1 MLGTPSLRL
10 CPLMKRLLKLL
21 LILLALLV
29 TAAALALAAGL
40 WHARSKLPQR
50 SGTLVLRE
58 LQAPVRVDWDER
70 GVPHISAQNERDLY
84 RALGFLHAQDRLF
97 QLEMSRRLAR
107 GELAEILGPKLVD
120 TDRLFRTLGLRARA
134 EELVR
139 QADVRTP
146 AWQNLLAYLD
156 GINEFQE
163 TRPLPLEFDLLG
175 IVPQPFTPVDS
186 LAVAG
191 YMAYSFAAALRTEP
205 VLTYVRD
212 QLGPDHLRVF
222 DLEWQ
227 PLGVLADAGRPAL
240 AREDWQAFERLAAA
254 SLQAQELAA
263 VPLFEGSN
271 AWAVSGRRTLSG
283 KPLLAGDPHITFAL
297 PAVWY
302 EAHLRAPGFELY
314 GHHQAL
320 TPFALLG
327 HNMQFGWSLTMFQND
342 DMDLV
347 ALKVNPA
354 NPKEVWHQGQWVAL
368 QTRTETIA
376 VKDQEPVPITLQR
389 SPYGPVINQAWP
401 DSLGKN
407 PVALWWTFLES
418 DNPVLEAFYELN
430 RADTL
435 AKARQAAS
443 KIHAPG
449 LNIVWASASGDIGWW
464 AAARLVQRP
473 AGVQPAFIL
482 DGGSPQADKP
492 GYFRFEDNPQEEN
505 PPRGYIVSAN
515 HQPKPRSGVPVPGY
529 YNLPDRARRLD
540 QLLRQEGM
548 LWNLQNS
555 QALQLDVQTDY
566 GPRVLRPLLALLR
579 DIAEDSIERSL
590 VEQLAE
596 WDGRHDAGSIA
607 PTVFNQLLYEIV
619 HAAMA
624 DELQPAQF
632 ANLLRTRA
640 LDHAVPRLTADPQSP
655 WWDDRRTERKES
667 RNDTVRKA
675 WRRTIEL
682 LQKTLGVGLPGWA
695 WGSNHTVTHG
705 HPLGRIRPLDRVFNV
720 GPLPA
725 PGGREVP
732 NNLAQP
738 IGPAPWSVTYGPSTR
753 RLIDFADAG
762 QALGINPVGQ
772 SGVLLDAHYRDQA
785 ADYIA
790 GRYQRMHLNAAD
802 VRRATRSTLVLQPP
816 G

>member
-1 MLGTPSLRL
+1 MKPVLRF
-10 CPLMKRLLKLL
+10 L
-21 LILLALLV
+21 LIVLAVLI
-29 TAAALALAAGL
+29 TAAVLALAAGL

-50 SGTLVLRE
+50 SGTLILRE

-70 GVPHISAQNERDLY
+70 GVPHLSAHNEADLY
-84 RALGFLHAQDRLF
+84 RALGYVHAQDRLF
-97 QLEMSRRLAR
+97 QMEMLRRLAR
-107 GELAEILGPKLVD
+107 GELAAILGPKLVD

-139 QADVRTP
+139 RANPDTP
-146 AWQNLLAYLD
+146 VWRSLLAYLD

-163 TRPLPLEFDLLG
+163 TRPLPLEFELLG
-175 IVPQPFTPVDS
+175 IQPQPFTPVDT

-212 QLGPDHLRVF
+212 QLGPDYLRVF
-222 DLEWQ
+222 DLDWQ
-227 PLGVLADAGRPAL
+227 PLGVLAHEAGAAGKPLL
-240 AREDWQAFERLAAA
+240 AQQDWRAFERLAQVSA
-254 SLQAQELAA
+254 QALELGG

-271 AWAVSGRRTLSG
+271 AWAVSGRRTTSG
-283 KPLLAGDPHITFAL
+283 KPLLAGDPHISFAL

-327 HNMQFGWSLTMFQND
+327 HNRQFGWSLTMFQND

-347 ALKVNPA
+347 ALKTNPA
-354 NPKEVWHQGQWVAL
+354 KPSEVWHRGRWVAL

-376 VKDQEPVPITLQR
+376 VKGEEPVTITLQQ
-389 SPYGPVINQAWP
+389 SPYGPVINQAYP
-401 DSLGKN
+401 DSLGQN
-407 PVALWWTFLES
+407 PVALWWTFLDD

-473 AGVQPAFIL
+473 LGVQPAFIL
-482 DGGSPQADKP
+482 DGGSEEADKP

-515 HQPKPRSGVPVPGY
+515 HQPRPRSGVPVPGY

-540 QLLRQEGM
+540 QLLRQDGV

-555 QALQLDVQTDY
+555 QALQLDVQTNY
-566 GPRVLRPLLALLR
+566 GPRVLRPLLGLLR
-579 DIAEDSIERSL
+579 EQTKDDSIERSL

-607 PTVFNQLLYEIV
+607 PTVFNQLLYELV
-619 HAAMA
+619 QAAMA
-624 DELQPAQF
+624 DELGPAQL

-640 LDHAVPRLTADPQSP
+640 LDHAVPRLTADAQSP
-655 WWDDRRTERKES
+655 WWDDRTTERQEG
-667 RNDTVRKA
+667 RPEIVQRA
-675 WRRTIEL
+675 WRRTMDH
-682 LQKTLGVGLPGWA
+682 LQKTLGVGLPGWT
-695 WGSNHTVTHG
+695 WGSNHTLTHG
-705 HPLGRIRPLDRVFNV
+705 HPLGRIKPLDRIFNV

-725 PGGREVP
+725 PGGRELP

-738 IGPAPWSVTYGPSTR
+738 IGPAPWSVSYGPSTR

-790 GRYQRMHLNAAD
+790 GRYQRMYLSPED
-802 VRRATRSTLVLQPP
+802 LRRATRSTLLLQPAD
-816 G
+816 

>member
-1 MLGTPSLRL
+1 
-10 CPLMKRLLKLL
+10 MKRLLKPL
-21 LILLALLV
+21 LILLALVV

-50 SGTLVLRE
+50 SGTLVLRG
-58 LQAPVRVDWDER
+58 LQAPVQVRWDER
-70 GVPHISAQNERDLY
+70 GVPHLDAQNELDLY

-97 QLEMSRRLAR
+97 QLEMTRRLAR

-120 TDRLFRTLGLRARA
+120 TDRLFRTLELRARA
-134 EELVR
+134 ERLVQ
-139 QADVRTP
+139 QANPETP
-146 AWQNLLAYLD
+146 AWRSLLAYLD

-175 IVPQPFTPVDS
+175 IQPQPFTPVDT

-212 QLGPDHLRVF
+212 QLGPDYLRVF

-227 PLGVLADAGRPAL
+227 PLGVFSEASATTPPRSPQLT
-240 AREDWQAFERLAAA
+240 REDWLAFERLARVSADA
-254 SLQAQELAA
+254 HTFAG

-271 AWAVSGRRTLSG
+271 AWVVAGRRTHSG

-302 EAHLRAPGFELY
+302 EAHLHAPGFELY

-327 HNMQFGWSLTMFQND
+327 HNQQFGWSLTMFQND

-347 ALKVNPA
+347 ALKVNPQ
-354 NPKEVWHQGQWVAL
+354 NRNEVWHQGQWVSL

-376 VKDQEPVPITLQR
+376 VKGEAPVLLTLQR
-389 SPYGPVINQAWP
+389 SPYGPVINQAFP

-418 DNPVLEAFYELN
+418 DNPILEAFYELN

-464 AAARLVQRP
+464 AAARLVQRAP
-473 AGVQPAFIL
+473 GVQPAFIL
-482 DGGSPQADKP
+482 DGGSEQADKP

-505 PPRGYIVSAN
+505 PSRGYIVSAN
-515 HQPKPRSGVPVPGY
+515 HQPRPRSGVPVPGY

-540 QLLRQEGM
+540 QLLRQEGV

-555 QALQLDVQTDY
+555 QALQLDAQTDY
-566 GPRVLRPLLALLR
+566 GPRVLHPLLGLLR
-579 DIAEDSIERSL
+579 EQAADSIERSL

-596 WDGRHDAGSIA
+596 WDGRYDAGSIA
-607 PTVFNQLLYEIV
+607 PTVFNQFLYELV

-624 DELQPAQF
+624 DELPPSLF

-640 LDHAVPRLTADPQSP
+640 LDHAIPRLTADATSP
-655 WWDDRRTERKES
+655 WWDDRQTERRES
-667 RNDTVRKA
+667 RLDTVRKA
-675 WRRTIEL
+675 WRHTIEH

-695 WGSNHTVTHG
+695 WGANHTLTHM
-705 HPLGRIRPLDRVFNV
+705 HPLGRIKPLDRIFNV

-725 PGGREVP
+725 PGGRELP
-732 NNLAQP
+732 NNLAYP
-738 IGPAPWSVTYGPSTR
+738 LGPAPWNVSYGPSTR
-753 RLIDFADAG
+753 RIIDFADAD

-772 SGVLLDAHYRDQA
+772 SGVLLDAHYSDQA
-785 ADYIA
+785 TDYIA
-790 GRYQRMHLNAAD
+790 GRYQRMIIS
-802 VRRATRSTLVLQPP
+802 RRDIMRTTRSTLLLRPAN
-816 G
+816 

>member
-1 MLGTPSLRL
+1 
-10 CPLMKRLLKLL
+10 MKRLLRLV
-21 LILLALLV
+21 LILLALAV
-29 TAAALALAAGL
+29 TAAVLALAAGL

-50 SGTLVLRE
+50 SGTLLLRE

-70 GVPHISAQNERDLY
+70 GVPHIQARSEQDLY
-84 RALGFLHAQDRLF
+84 RALGFVHAQDRLF
-97 QLEMSRRLAR
+97 QLEMARRLAR
-107 GELAEILGPKLVD
+107 GELAEVLGPKLLD
-120 TDRLFRTLGLRARA
+120 TDRLFRTLGLRERA
-134 EELVR
+134 EELAR
-139 QADVRTP
+139 LANRDTP
-146 AWQNLLAYLD
+146 AWRNLLAYLD

-175 IVPQPFTPVDS
+175 IAPQPFTPVDT

-212 QLGPDHLRVF
+212 QLGPDYLRVF
-222 DLEWQ
+222 DLDWQ
-227 PLGVLADAGRPAL
+227 PLGVLAAAGQAARGPGPQL
-240 AREDWQAFERLAAA
+240 AREDWQAFGRLAQA
-254 SLQAQELAA
+254 STQAQDLAGL
-263 VPLFEGSN
+263 PLLEGSN
-271 AWAVSGRRTLSG
+271 AWAVSGRRTQSG
-283 KPLLAGDPHITFAL
+283 KPLLAGDPHISFAL

-314 GHHQAL
+314 GHHHAL
-320 TPFALLG
+320 IPFALLG

-347 ALKVNPA
+347 ALKLNPD
-354 NPKEVWHQGQWVAL
+354 KRGEVWHQGQWVPL
-368 QTRTETIA
+368 RTRSETIA
-376 VKDQEPVPITLQR
+376 VKDQEPLTLTLQR
-389 SPYGPVINQAWP
+389 SPYGPVINQAFP

-407 PVALWWTFLES
+407 PVALWWTFFDS
-418 DNPVLEAFYELN
+418 DNPLLEAFYELN

-449 LNIVWASASGDIGWW
+449 LNIVWASAGGDIGWW

-482 DGGSPQADKP
+482 DGGSAQADKP

-515 HQPKPRSGVPVPGY
+515 HQPRPRSGVPVPGY

-540 QLLRQEGM
+540 QLLRQNGA

-566 GPRVLRPLLALLR
+566 GPRVLRPLLDLLR
-579 DIAEDSIERSL
+579 AQAEDSIERSL
-590 VEQLAE
+590 VDQLAE

-607 PTVFNQLLYEIV
+607 PTVFNQLLYELV
-619 HAAMA
+619 RAAMA
-624 DELQPAQF
+624 DELPPELF

-640 LDHAVPRLTADPQSP
+640 LDHAVPRLVADAESP
-655 WWDDRRTERKES
+655 WWDDRQTERRES
-667 RNDTVRKA
+667 RPDIVRTA
-675 WRRTIEL
+675 WRRTIGH
-682 LQKTLGVGLPGWA
+682 LQKTLGISLPGWT
-695 WGSNHTVTHG
+695 WGANHTVTHT
-705 HPLGRIRPLDRVFNV
+705 HPLGRIKPLDRIFNV

-725 PGGREVP
+725 PGGRELP

-753 RLIDFADAG
+753 RLIDFGDAG

-790 GRYQRMHLNAAD
+790 GRYQRMILAPAD
-802 VRRATRSTLVLQPP
+802 LQRATRSTLLLQPA